1 MEQSF
6 IINKDQRAIIS
17 RAWKQYSQSKVATSG
32 EFILYNFLR
41 GLPLHRGYTEKK
53 TNIQGNNPWFAYH
66 LACQEALRIICDV
79 NPLEKYRGEDRWQ
92 HHVERHDVRIAA
104 QKKKFE
110 KKFEL
115 VFGLEFNSLDGFDR
129 ELRRVMQA
137 ATSSREAA

>member
-1 MEQSF
+1 MEQPF

-17 RAWKQYSQSKVATSG
+17 RAWKQYSQSKVATSS

-53 TNIQGNNPWFAYH
+53 TNIQGNDQWFAYH
-66 LACQEALRIICDV
+66 SACREALRIICDV
-79 NPLEKYRGEDRWQ
+79 NPLEKYRGDVSWQ
-92 HHVERHDVRIAA
+92 RHVERHDARIAA
-104 QKKKFE
+104 QK

-129 ELRRVMQA
+129 ELRRAMQA
-137 ATSSREAA
+137 ATPVREAA